1 MQWIPERAEA
11 LLHLR
16 CIELNG
22 EWDQFYEWQYNRLR
36 NKLQKNQ
43 KVIVRSNQSISLDVN
58 SNSYLLHEESLAA

>member
-1 MQWIPERAEA
+1 MRWIPERAEA